1 MNKSLLLLSGKN
13 AKKRFEFLYSY
24 GYIIAEYKIINNSEF
39 KIAYINN
46 VVNKK
51 VDIRLYN
58 HDDVERFFLNAFITK
73 LPYSTV
79 NDLIDMTTY
88 FDKNNIKL
96 PEVLENNQ
104 RNCENVNEYIKT
116 YAELFEK
123 YAIELITTDKQFPHY
138 FPEWT

>member
-1 MNKSLLLLSGKN
+1 MTIPHPAGQYLGKILQPAVTKKQL
-13 AKKRFEFLYSY
+13 AKKARS
-24 GYIIAEYKIINNSEF
+24 IN
-39 KIAYINN
+39 
-46 VVNKK
+46 
-51 VDIRLYN
+51 DQIRLYN

-88 FDKNNIKL
+88 FDKSNIKL

-104 RNCENVNEYIKT
+104 RNCKNVNEYIKT